1 MYVPAETVVVAKAKV
16 EVPIEFETVICPDVP
31 WRVKNGF
38 WNPLM
43 VVVAGAEKTT
53 VPVAPLKEV
62 TPILVRVIPEVE
74 VVIDIPEPE
83 RDMVEVETPANE
95 PMYTVDEERKSLGF
109 FP

>member
-1 MYVPAETVVVAKAKV
+1 MLVILPKESTVVEAYVYVPAETVVVAKAKV

-53 VPVAPLKEV
+53 VPVAPLKERTPLLFRV
-62 TPILVRVIPEVE
+62 TFPPLKAPPPDKPV
-74 VVIDIPEPE
+74 
-83 RDMVEVETPANE
+83 PA
-95 PMYTVDEERKSLGF
+95 MTWVDEETF
-109 FP
+109 